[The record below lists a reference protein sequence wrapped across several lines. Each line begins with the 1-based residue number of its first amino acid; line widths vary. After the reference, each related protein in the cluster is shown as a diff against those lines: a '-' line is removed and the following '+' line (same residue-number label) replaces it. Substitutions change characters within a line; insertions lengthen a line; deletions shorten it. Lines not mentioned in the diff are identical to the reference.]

1 MSNNRIEYPTSTPG
15 GTLLSGGIT
24 KVIQGIQD
32 ITNAVALMNEITG
45 GGVTPANL
53 DGSPEFALVAGVGAV
68 LYPAANNAKA
78 NLNTETLPM
87 LMDLYQGGL
96 LP

>member
-32 ITNAVALMNEITG
+32 ITNAVALMNEVTG

-53 DGSPEFALVAGVGAV
+53 DGSP
-68 LYPAANNAKA
+68 
-78 NLNTETLPM
+78 
-87 LMDLYQGGL
+87 
-96 LP
+96 

>member
-1 MSNNRIEYPTSTPG
+1 MN
-15 GTLLSGGIT
+15 GGIA

-32 ITNAVALMNEITG
+32 IMNAVALMNEITG

-53 DGSPEFALVAGVGAV
+53 DGSPEFDTAAGVGTA
-68 LYPAANNAKA
+68 LYTAANNAKT

-87 LMDLYQGGL
+87 LMDLYQGGIE
-96 LP
+96 P